1 MSGLFITIEGVEG
14 AGKTTQLKR
23 LHRYLDELGY
33 SVIVTREPGGTPVSE
48 AVRLLLLDPS
58 HTGMAPV
65 TELLLYE
72 AARAQ
77 HVAELIRPALDAGK
91 TVLCDRFAD
100 STTAYQGAGRA
111 LAPDDILA
119 LHNLATGG
127 LWPDLT
133 LVLDLP
139 VKTGLERARNRGRYD
154 RLEQETLS
162 FHERVRDGFHELAR
176 REPERIKVI
185 DATGSVEEIA
195 AVIRTQVGALAA
207 RKKADVSP

>member
-1 MSGLFITIEGVEG
+1 MTGLFITIEGVEG

-23 LHRYLDELGY
+23 LHRHLEQIGY
-33 SVIVTREPGGTPVSE
+33 AVVVTREPGGTPIGE
-48 AVRLLLLDPS
+48 AVRQVLLDPT
-58 HTGMAPV
+58 HAAMAPV

-77 HVAELIRPALDAGK
+77 HVAELIRPALEEGK
-91 TVLCDRFAD
+91 AVLCDRFAD

-111 LAPDDILA
+111 LAPQDILT

-133 LVLDLP
+133 LVLDLA

-154 RLEQETLS
+154 RLEQETLL
-162 FHERVRDGFHELAR
+162 FHEQVREGFLELAR
-176 REPERIKVI
+176 LEPDRVKVI
-185 DATGSVEEIA
+185 DAAQPVDAVA
-195 AVIRTQVGALAA
+195 AAICAHVDALAA
-207 RKKADVSP
+207 RKKEHVSP